1 MKNSELKDIFDNI
14 IIKEAEDILTKNSGL
29 FLIPNAFELL
39 CSEYEILHK
48 YYSKKYMHPNSKGLD
63 THKEISTIVIA
74 LLKVKILKT
83 VDSTYYET
91 SDHKYAFNER
101 LAFCVGCDILKSAII
116 CDYIENDKLSSEEI
130 SYSCNAIQEELL
142 LPKTSYQD
150 YKSNVITEFYYTSR
164 EGSYNFLGLADK
176 FFWIEYFN
184 RRITKQ
190 KYLKYKSKRQ
200 QAS

>member
-1 MKNSELKDIFDNI
+1 MLNSELKDIFDNI
-14 IIKEAEDILTKNSGL
+14 VLKEAEDILIKNSGL
-29 FLIPNAFELL
+29 FLVPNAFELF

-83 VDSTYYET
+83 LDKTYYET

-101 LAFCVGCDILKSAII
+101 LAFYVGCGILKSAII
-116 CDYIENDKLSSEEI
+116 CDYKQNNKLSPEEI
-130 SYSCNAIQEELL
+130 DYSCKTIQEVLL
-142 LPKTSYQD
+142 LPNTSYQN

-184 RRITKQ
+184 KRITKQ
-190 KYLKYKSKRQ
+190 KYLKAKTRDELT
-200 QAS
+200 